1 MKSSLS
7 AISFKLP
14 SFPVISETKNC
25 IIGNV
30 TIHPDAAIAPG
41 VVIQA
46 AKNSQ
51 VIIEAGACIGM
62 GVVINAYL
70 GKIVIKQGAVLGAR
84 VLIIGKGTIGDNACI
99 GAATTIF
106 NSCVESLA
114 VIQAYSIIGDSSR
127 LIKDEI
133 TEEIP
138 INNQPNNQLNDQSNN
153 QTKPEK
159 NTSQEEKQ
167 TQSNEIKESSNETQ
181 EVLPEVNEVFENLE
195 TENLETE
202 NLSSSIKTPVV
213 GQIYINNLLLTLFPN
228 RQSINLSPEDD

>member
-7 AISFKLP
+7 AISFELP
-14 SFPVISETKNC
+14 SFPVISETQNC

-30 TIHPDAAIAPG
+30 TIHPNAAIAPG

-84 VLIIGKGTIGDNACI
+84 VLIIGKGTIGENACV

-106 NSCVESLA
+106 NGCVDSLA

-127 LIKDEI
+127 LINNEI
-133 TEEIP
+133 TEEVP
-138 INNQPNNQLNDQSNN
+138 INNQPNNQTEL
-153 QTKPEK
+153 EK
-159 NTSQEEKQ
+159 NTSQEETQ
-167 TQSNEIKESSNETQ
+167 TQSNEIKESPNETQ
-181 EVLPEVNEVFENLE
+181 EIFPEVNEVFENLE